1 MTFLEAYIKEKVDA
15 YQEPAREGTPKGE
28 RIGLS
33 KVKYEAALWTGLTSH
48 KLEDIAKKVGKSH
61 PLIKKWRTE
70 EPFKAA
76 GQKLV
81 NDFAHKLFK
90 HALEI
95 ARQYIPMPKLVRP
108 EEYIHKGIQLE
119 GKPFPIIFKRLEID
133 LNDYRFYAKEVKKIV
148 SALLFEEFK
157 KIIPSKLTD
166 DEYRWELDRVLAVYR
181 FTGIDDPPEITKAYS
196 DSFNKNIR
204 PQIYS
209 TLIEGKRPL
218 TLDETYTLVGSGGI
232 VDDMKNR

>member
-1 MTFLEAYIKEKVDA
+1 MTFLEAYIKDKVGA
-15 YQEPAREGTPKGE
+15 YQEPSREGTPKGE
-28 RIGLS
+28 PIGLF
-33 KVKYEAALWTGLTSH
+33 KPKYEAALWTGLTRR
-48 KLEDIAKKVGKSH
+48 KLNDIADELGLSY

-70 EPFKAA
+70 APFKAA
-76 GQKLV
+76 GQALV
-81 NDFAHKLFK
+81 KDFAHKLFK
-90 HALEI
+90 HAFGI
-95 ARQYIPMPKLVRP
+95 ARQYIPMPKFVRP

-133 LNDYRFYAKEVKKIV
+133 LNDYRFYAKEVREIV
-148 SALLFEEFK
+148 SALLYEEFK

-196 DSFNKNIR
+196 DNFNKNIR
-204 PQIYS
+204 PQIYN
-209 TLIEGKRPL
+209 TLVEGKRPL
-218 TLDETYTLVGSGGI
+218 TLDETYTLVGSGSI